1 MAQETRIWHDLTA
14 ARGAGV
20 LVRLGGLAARYA
32 APAELLAF
40 VPFAGPTGG
49 FKDSLAE
56 GMIRMAEQSG
66 ALAPGALVT
75 ESGAGAFSL
84 ALALAGYRTGHPVV
98 LCVPAQTAL
107 ARQQQLAEAGA
118 RLVLTAGERA
128 ACEKRA
134 AALAAERGG
143 YFMNR
148 FANDLNPEYHR
159 RVTGPALLQ
168 SAGAKLDFLVAGVG
182 SGGTIT
188 GVGEY
193 IKAWTNGVQVI
204 AVEPAESQ
212 VLAGG
217 FAGAHGLF
225 GIGLGFVPE
234 NYNPYI
240 ADGLFPVSTGD
251 GKKTAQEALL
261 CDGMALG
268 PASGA
273 VLYAALSLACRP
285 ENAGKRVIAL
295 LGGGAAAS

>member
-134 AALAAERGG
+134 AALETCRERA
-143 YFMNR
+143 R
-148 FANDLNPEYHR
+148 P
-159 RVTGPALLQ
+159 V
-168 SAGAKLDFLVAGVG
+168 AKATCNGSVRPSSLRENLVGV
-182 SGGTIT
+182 S
-188 GVGEY
+188 
-193 IKAWTNGVQVI
+193 
-204 AVEPAESQ
+204 
-212 VLAGG
+212 
-217 FAGAHGLF
+217 
-225 GIGLGFVPE
+225 
-234 NYNPYI
+234 
-240 ADGLFPVSTGD
+240 
-251 GKKTAQEALL
+251 
-261 CDGMALG
+261 
-268 PASGA
+268 
-273 VLYAALSLACRP
+273 R
-285 ENAGKRVIAL
+285 NAGSRRISPLVC
-295 LGGGAAAS
+295 